1 MDMTTENATE
11 ARRRLN
17 RGSIASLVMGLLALV
32 LFYATPS
39 SFHPVMIPL
48 AFAAFIAGI
57 AGAINARERG
67 QSGIPLGVIGA
78 TVGGVVLFTIMS
90 PYLFA

>member
-1 MDMTTENATE
+1 MDMTTDRATE
-11 ARRRLN
+11 AKRLN
-17 RGSIASLVMGLLALV
+17 RGSIASLVMGVLALV

-67 QSGIPLGVIGA
+67 QYGIPLGVIGA